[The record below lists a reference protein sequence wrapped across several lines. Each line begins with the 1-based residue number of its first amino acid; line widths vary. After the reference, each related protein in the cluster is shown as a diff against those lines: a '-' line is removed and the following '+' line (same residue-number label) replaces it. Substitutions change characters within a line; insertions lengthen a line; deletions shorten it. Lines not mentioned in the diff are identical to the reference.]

1 MTAPVK
7 FLIHQYGTPQEHRAN
22 IVSALG
28 RGLPELSPALCS
40 HDGSLVIVGSGPSLT
55 AHLEELKGERAKG
68 RPIMSLKGTHDYL
81 IENGLPPNLW
91 LTIDPRPRVNQ
102 LQKKSEDTIYL
113 VASRC
118 HPDIFDALKD
128 SKVIVWHSSAEQDGA
143 EDIWRER
150 KAMVVGGGTTSG
162 TRAIFVGYIL
172 GFRKF
177 VLYGMDSC
185 NAQDGIT
192 KRFDGSLTGP
202 TVEVK
207 TGYHVGKENRVNNGR
222 TFICNQAMAQ
232 QGNDF
237 IMTLKMMPEVT
248 FDIKGDGLLKAI
260 YQDHLLAQEKL
271 KEKAA

>member
-7 FLIHQYGTPQEHRAN
+7 FLIHQYGDADMHRSH
-22 IVSALG
+22 ILSALE
-28 RGLPELSPALCS
+28 RKLPELSPALCS

-68 RPIMSLKGTHDYL
+68 RPVMSLKGTHDYL
-81 IENGLPPNLW
+81 IENGLEPDLW
-91 LTIDPRPRVNQ
+91 LTIDSRPRVNQ
-102 LQKKSEDTIYL
+102 LQKKSNSTVYL

-118 HPDIFDALKD
+118 HPDIFDRLKD
-128 SKVIVWHSSAEQDGA
+128 DKVVLWHSSASEDNA
-143 EDIWRER
+143 EDIWKER
-150 KAMVVGGGTTSG
+150 NAPMVIGGGTTSG

-172 GFRKF
+172 GFRDF

-185 NAQDGIT
+185 NAPDGIT

-202 TVEVK
+202 TIEVK
-207 TGYHVGKENRVNNGR
+207 TGYHVGDSRMVNNGR

-237 IMTLKMMPEVT
+237 IMTLKMLPDAT

-260 YQDHLLAQEKL
+260 YADHKKALEK
-271 KEKAA
+271 KAA

>member
-1 MTAPVK
+1 MTAPIK
-7 FLIHQYGTPQEHRAN
+7 FLIHQYGTAAEHRAN
-22 IVSALG
+22 ILSALK

-68 RPIMSLKGTHDYL
+68 RPILSLKGTHDYL
-81 IENGLPPNLW
+81 IENGLEPNFW
-91 LTIDPRPRVNQ
+91 LTIDSRPRVNQ
-102 LQKKSEDTIYL
+102 LQKKSENTIYL

-118 HPDIFDALKD
+118 HPDIFDRLKEE
-128 SKVIVWHSSAEQDGA
+128 KVILWHSSAVQDGA
-143 EDIWRER
+143 EDIWQER

-162 TRAIFVGYIL
+162 TRAIFVGYTL
-172 GFRKF
+172 GFRNF

-185 NAQDGIT
+185 NAPDGIT

-202 TVEVK
+202 TVEVR

-237 IMTLKMMPEVT
+237 IMCLKMMPDAK

-260 YQDHLLAQEKL
+260 YQDHLYALEQVKV
-271 KEKAA
+271 AA

>member
-7 FLIHQYGTPQEHRAN
+7 FRIHQYGTPEQHREN
-22 IVSALG
+22 ILSALA

-55 AHLEELKGERAKG
+55 AHLEELKSERAKG
-68 RPIMSLKGTHDYL
+68 RPVMSLKGTHDYL
-81 IENGLPPNLW
+81 IENGIDPTFW
-91 LTIDPRPRVNQ
+91 LTIDSRPRVNQ
-102 LQKKSEDTIYL
+102 LTKKSESTIYL

-118 HPDIFDALKD
+118 HPDIFDRLKED
-128 SKVIVWHSSAEQDGA
+128 RVVLWHSDAEQDNSR
-143 EDIWRER
+143 DIWAER
-150 KAMVVGGGTTSG
+150 KIMTVGGGTTSG
-162 TRAIFVGYIL
+162 TRAIFVGYLL

-185 NAQDGIT
+185 NAADGVT

-202 TVEVK
+202 TIEVR
-207 TGYHVGKENRVNNGR
+207 TGYHVGDKRSVNNGR

-237 IMTLKMMPEVT
+237 IMTLRMLADTT

-260 YQDHLLAQEKL
+260 YEDHKKALEQ
-271 KEKAA
+271 KAA